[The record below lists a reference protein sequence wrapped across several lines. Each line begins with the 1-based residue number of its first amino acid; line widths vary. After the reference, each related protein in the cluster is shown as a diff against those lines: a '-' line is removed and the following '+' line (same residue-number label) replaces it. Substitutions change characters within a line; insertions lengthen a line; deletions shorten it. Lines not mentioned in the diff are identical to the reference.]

1 MRLSTPG
8 APALKPE
15 NIRMWQ
21 ASDKDLLL
29 SSFGE
34 IGDGEQRMEVDNPSD
49 GGSTQGQ
56 SEENSGIK
64 FPGESVEPYVG
75 SQLTIDEFDVRN
87 KVLLIEV
94 ATPKFAF
101 LYEDKGRIQIG
112 DCEFCSNR
120 RILKV
125 VCKCKRVKYCG
136 N

>member
-1 MRLSTPG
+1 MESSGWRLTTRAMVVSLT
-8 APALKPE
+8 KPV
-15 NIRMWQ
+15 
-21 ASDKDLLL
+21 
-29 SSFGE
+29 FTYFC
-34 IGDGEQRMEVDNPSD
+34 V
-49 GGSTQGQ
+49 GSTQGQ